1 MTMKSEEE
9 EKANAKRFRKTKER
23 SNKESMVISSINYLT
38 QYHSDII

>member
-9 EKANAKRFRKTKER
+9 EKGNAKRFRKTKER

>member
-9 EKANAKRFRKTKER
+9 EKSEGKRLRETKEK
-23 SNKESMVISSINYLT
+23 SNKESVVISSINYLT